1 VAPGDLERILAG
13 LLTGGHD
20 QRILSGPRGGG
31 EDAVV
36 LRFPP
41 GQALVQTVDFLTP
54 VVDDPFRFGQIA
66 AANALSDVYAVGGEP
81 YAAMNVC
88 CFPARTMAPE
98 ILADILKGGLSKIE
112 EAGAVLCGGHSVE
125 DSELK
130 YGLSVSGAVDPARM
144 ASNRGLKPG
153 DQLLLTKPIG
163 TGVVAT
169 AIKAGRPGAE
179 NLETLL
185 HRWCARLNRAGAAAI
200 RELGLSGATDV
211 TGFGLGG
218 HLLEMA
224 AASRVTAE
232 LVIADVPF
240 LPEALDLAALGLMP
254 AGSIQNRNHYLPRA
268 SVAPGLDELLVTLA
282 FDAQTSGGLILGVP
296 EDKVAEAQALLTA
309 AGDLAVRIGRAA
321 PMSASGQ
328 ALALV

>member
-1 VAPGDLERILAG
+1 M
-13 LLTGGHD
+13 
-20 QRILSGPRGGG
+20 
-31 EDAVV
+31 V

-88 CFPARTMAPE
+88 CFPARSMPPE
-98 ILADILKGGLSKIE
+98 VLGAILKGGLSKIE

-125 DSELK
+125 DTEIK
-130 YGLSVSGAVDPARM
+130 YGLSVSGAVDPERM
-144 ASNRGLKPG
+144 ASNRGLLPG
-153 DQLLLTKPIG
+153 DALLLTKPIG

-179 NLETLL
+179 QLEQLL
-185 HRWCARLNRAGAAAI
+185 HFWCARLNRVGAQVI
-200 RELGLSGATDV
+200 RALALKASTDV

-224 AASRVTAE
+224 AASGVCAE
-232 LVIADVPF
+232 LTLADVPF
-240 LPEALDLAALGLMP
+240 LPEALNLASLGLVP
-254 AGSIQNRNHYLPRA
+254 AGTIQNRNHYLPRTL
-268 SVAPGLDELLVTLA
+268 VRTGLDELLVTLV

-296 EDKVAEAQALLTA
+296 EDKVSQAQAMLLE
-309 AGDLAVRIGRAA
+309 AGDIAVRIGRALPPA
-321 PMSASGQ
+321 VDGK
-328 ALALV
+328 ALAVV

>member
-20 QRILSGPRGGG
+20 PRILSGPRGGG

-41 GQALVQTVDFLTP
+41 DRALVQTVDFLTP

-88 CFPARTMAPE
+88 CFPAKTMPPE
-98 ILADILKGGLSKIE
+98 VLAAILRGGLSKIE

-125 DSELK
+125 DSEIK
-130 YGLSVSGAVDPARM
+130 YGLSVSGAVDPAKM
-144 ASNRGLKPG
+144 ASNRGLRPG
-153 DQLLLTKPIG
+153 DELLLTKPVG

-169 AIKAGRPGAE
+169 AVKAAMPGSDR
-179 NLETLL
+179 LEELL
-185 HRWCARLNRAGAAAI
+185 HSWCARLNRAGAAAI
-200 RELGLSGATDV
+200 REFGLRAATDV

-224 AASRVTAE
+224 AASGVSAE
-232 LVIADVPF
+232 LDVAAIPF
-240 LPEALDLAALGLMP
+240 LLEALEMAGMGLIP
-254 AGSIQNRNHYLPRA
+254 AGSIQNRNHYLQR
-268 SVAPGLDELLVTLA
+268 SVVAPGLDELRVTLA

-296 EDKVAEAQALLTA
+296 ADKVAAVRDMLAA
-309 AGDLAVRIGRAA
+309 AGDMAVRIGRAVEKGEV
-321 PMSASGQ
+321 P
-328 ALALV
+328 LKLV

>member
-1 VAPGDLERILAG
+1 M
-13 LLTGGHD
+13 TGHD
-20 QRILSGPRGGG
+20 DRILSGPRGGG
-31 EDAVV
+31 EDSVV
-36 LRFPP
+36 VRFPA

-88 CFPARTMAPE
+88 CFPARSMPPE
-98 ILADILKGGLSKIE
+98 VFAAILKGGLSKIE

-125 DSELK
+125 DPEIK
-130 YGLSVSGAVDPARM
+130 YGLSVSGTVDPDKIAT
-144 ASNRGLKPG
+144 NRGLRSG
-153 DQLLLTKPIG
+153 DALLLTKPIG

-179 NLETLL
+179 RLEELV
-185 HRWCARLNRAGAAAI
+185 HFWCARLNRAGAQVI
-200 RELGLSGATDV
+200 RQLGLKASTDV

-224 AASRVTAE
+224 AASGVTAE
-232 LVIADVPF
+232 VTLSEVPF
-240 LPEALDLAALGLMP
+240 LPEALSLATLGLMP
-254 AGSIQNRNHYLPRA
+254 GGSIQNRNHYLPRTL
-268 SVAPGLDELLVTLA
+268 VRPGLDELLVTLA

-296 EDKVAEAQALLTA
+296 QDKVAEAQALLGE
-309 AGDLAVRIGRAA
+309 AGDLAVCIGRAVDKL
-321 PMSASGQ
+321 PTGQ
-328 ALALV
+328 ALSLV

>member
-1 VAPGDLERILAG
+1 M
-13 LLTGGHD
+13 TGHD
-20 QRILSGPRGGG
+20 DRILSGPRGGG

-88 CFPARTMAPE
+88 CFPARSMPPE
-98 ILADILKGGLSKIE
+98 VLAAILRGGLSKIE

-125 DSELK
+125 DPEIK
-130 YGLSVSGAVDPARM
+130 YGLSVSGAVDPDKI
-144 ASNRGLKPG
+144 STNRGLRPG
-153 DQLLLTKPIG
+153 DALLLTKPIG

-179 NLETLL
+179 RLEELV
-185 HRWCARLNRAGAAAI
+185 HFWCARLNRAGAKVI
-200 RELGLSGATDV
+200 RELGLKASTDV

-224 AASRVTAE
+224 AASGVTAE
-232 LVIADVPF
+232 VTLSDVPF
-240 LPEALDLAALGLMP
+240 LPEALSLATLGLMP
-254 AGSIQNRNHYLPRA
+254 GGSIQNRNHYLPRTL
-268 SVAPGLDELLVTLA
+268 VRPGLDELLVTLA

-296 EDKVAEAQALLTA
+296 EDQVLQAQAMLSE
-309 AGDLAVRIGRAA
+309 AGDLAVRIGRAVEKR
-321 PMSASGQ
+321 PTGQ
-328 ALALV
+328 ALSLV

>member
-1 VAPGDLERILAG
+1 M
-13 LLTGGHD
+13 TGHD
-20 QRILSGPRGGG
+20 DRILSGPRGGG
-31 EDAVV
+31 EDSVV
-36 LRFPP
+36 LRFPA

-88 CFPARTMAPE
+88 CFPARSMPPE
-98 ILADILKGGLSKIE
+98 VFAAILKGGLSKIE

-125 DSELK
+125 DPEIK
-130 YGLSVSGAVDPARM
+130 YGLSVSGTVDPAKI
-144 ASNRGLKPG
+144 ATNRGLRPG
-153 DQLLLTKPIG
+153 DALLLTKPIG

-179 NLETLL
+179 RLEELV
-185 HRWCARLNRAGAAAI
+185 HFWCARLNRAGAQVI
-200 RELGLSGATDV
+200 RQLGLKASTDV

-224 AASRVTAE
+224 AASGVTAE
-232 LVIADVPF
+232 VTLSEVPF
-240 LPEALDLAALGLMP
+240 LPEALSLATLGLMP
-254 AGSIQNRNHYLPRA
+254 GGSIQNRNHYLPRTL
-268 SVAPGLDELLVTLA
+268 VRPGLDELLVTLA

-296 EDKVAEAQALLTA
+296 QDKVAEAQALLGE
-309 AGDLAVRIGRAA
+309 AGDLAVCIGRAVKKL
-321 PMSASGQ
+321 PTGQ

>member
-1 VAPGDLERILAG
+1 M
-13 LLTGGHD
+13 
-20 QRILSGPRGGG
+20 
-31 EDAVV
+31 V
-36 LRFPP
+36 LRFPA

-88 CFPARTMAPE
+88 CFPARSMPPE
-98 ILADILKGGLSKIE
+98 VFAAILKGGLSKIE

-125 DSELK
+125 DPEIK
-130 YGLSVSGAVDPARM
+130 YGLSVSGTVDPAKI
-144 ASNRGLKPG
+144 ATNRGLRPG
-153 DQLLLTKPIG
+153 DALLLTKPIG

-179 NLETLL
+179 RLEELV
-185 HRWCARLNRAGAAAI
+185 HFWCARLNRAGAQVI
-200 RELGLSGATDV
+200 RQLGLKASTDV

-224 AASRVTAE
+224 AASGVTAE
-232 LVIADVPF
+232 VTLSEVPF
-240 LPEALDLAALGLMP
+240 LPEALSLATLGLMP
-254 AGSIQNRNHYLPRA
+254 GGSIQNRNHYLPRTL
-268 SVAPGLDELLVTLA
+268 VRPGLDELLVTLA

-296 EDKVAEAQALLTA
+296 QDKVAEAQALLGE
-309 AGDLAVRIGRAA
+309 AGDLAVCIGRAVEKL
-321 PMSASGQ
+321 PTGQ

>member
-1 VAPGDLERILAG
+1 M
-13 LLTGGHD
+13 
-20 QRILSGPRGGG
+20 
-31 EDAVV
+31 V
-36 LRFPP
+36 LRFPA

-88 CFPARTMAPE
+88 CFPARSMPPE
-98 ILADILKGGLSKIE
+98 VFAAILKGGLSKIE

-125 DSELK
+125 DSEIK
-130 YGLSVSGAVDPARM
+130 YGLSVSGTVDPDKIAT
-144 ASNRGLKPG
+144 NRGLRPG
-153 DQLLLTKPIG
+153 DALLLTKPIG

-179 NLETLL
+179 RLEELV
-185 HRWCARLNRAGAAAI
+185 HFWCARLNRAGAQVI
-200 RELGLSGATDV
+200 RQLGLKASTDV

-224 AASRVTAE
+224 AASGVTAE
-232 LVIADVPF
+232 VTLSEVPF
-240 LPEALDLAALGLMP
+240 LPEALSLATLGLMP
-254 AGSIQNRNHYLPRA
+254 GGSIQNRNHYLPRTL
-268 SVAPGLDELLVTLA
+268 VRPGLDELLVTLA

-296 EDKVAEAQALLTA
+296 QDKVAEAQALLGE
-309 AGDLAVRIGRAA
+309 AGDLAVCIGRAVEKL
-321 PMSASGQ
+321 PTGQ

>member
-1 VAPGDLERILAG
+1 M
-13 LLTGGHD
+13 
-20 QRILSGPRGGG
+20 
-31 EDAVV
+31 V
-36 LRFPP
+36 LRFPA

-88 CFPARTMAPE
+88 CFPARSMPPE
-98 ILADILKGGLSKIE
+98 VFAAILKGGLSKIE

-125 DSELK
+125 DPEIK
-130 YGLSVSGAVDPARM
+130 YGLSVSGAVDPDKIAT
-144 ASNRGLKPG
+144 NRGLRPG
-153 DQLLLTKPIG
+153 DALLLTKPIG

-179 NLETLL
+179 RLEELV
-185 HRWCARLNRAGAAAI
+185 HFWCSRLNRAGAQVI
-200 RELGLSGATDV
+200 RELGLKASTDV

-224 AASRVTAE
+224 ASSGVTAE
-232 LVIADVPF
+232 VTLSEVPF
-240 LPEALDLAALGLMP
+240 LPEALSLATLGLMP
-254 AGSIQNRNHYLPRA
+254 GGSIQNRNHYLPRTL
-268 SVAPGLDELLVTLA
+268 VRPGLDELLVTLA

-296 EDKVAEAQALLTA
+296 EGKVAEAQALLTE
-309 AGDLAVRIGRAA
+309 AGDLAVCIGRAVEKL
-321 PMSASGQ
+321 PTGQ
-328 ALALV
+328 ALSLV

>member
-1 VAPGDLERILAG
+1 M
-13 LLTGGHD
+13 
-20 QRILSGPRGGG
+20 
-31 EDAVV
+31 V

-88 CFPARTMAPE
+88 CFPARSMPPD
-98 ILADILKGGLSKIE
+98 ILAAILKGGLSKIE

-125 DSELK
+125 DSEIK
-130 YGLSVSGAVDPARM
+130 YGLSVSGAVDPHLM
-144 ASNRGLKPG
+144 ASNRGLRPG
-153 DQLLLTKPIG
+153 DALLLTKPIG

-169 AIKAGRPGAE
+169 AIKAGRPGADQ
-179 NLETLL
+179 LEQLL
-185 HRWCARLNRAGAAAI
+185 HFWCARLNRAGAKAI
-200 RELGLSGATDV
+200 STLALKASTDV

-224 AASRVTAE
+224 AASGVQAE
-232 LVIADVPF
+232 ITLADVPF
-240 LPEALDLAALGLMP
+240 LPEALNLAALGLMP
-254 AGSIQNRNHYLPRA
+254 GGTIQNRNHYLPRS
-268 SVAPGLDELLVTLA
+268 SVRPGLDELLVTLV

-296 EDKVAEAQALLTA
+296 EDKVGQAQALLEE
-309 AGDLAVRIGRAA
+309 AGDLAVRIGRALPA
-321 PMSASGQ
+321 DPGGT
-328 ALALV
+328 ALALA